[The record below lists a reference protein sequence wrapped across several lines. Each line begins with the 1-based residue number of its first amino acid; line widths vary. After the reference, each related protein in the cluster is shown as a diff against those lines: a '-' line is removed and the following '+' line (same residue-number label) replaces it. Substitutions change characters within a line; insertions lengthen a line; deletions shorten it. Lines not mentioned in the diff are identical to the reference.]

1 MEIKTGKPC
10 HTSNYTKGRTQGIA
24 YLVIHFTANDGDTA
38 ANNVNY
44 FAGAGRKASAHYFVD
59 ENNIYQS
66 VRDNDT
72 AWHCGTSGKYY
83 HPSCRNANSIGIE
96 MCSRMSGGQYYIK
109 AEAVNNAVR
118 LARQLMGRYGI
129 APDMVVRHYDVT
141 HKLCPEPF
149 VRDPA
154 LWEDFKQRIAAEEG
168 EEIDMEELQ
177 KLRAEFE
184 QEKAAKDEIINAMG
198 QEIAALKAKQDEMV
212 YNYIDENMPEW
223 AREAIGWFAGKGII
237 QGESG
242 GELGLTYKELR
253 LYTVMYRAIKFV
265 CKLMK
270 VEL

>member
-10 HTSNYTKGRTQGIA
+10 HTSNYGRGRSKSIQYI
-24 YLVIHFTANDGDTA
+24 VIHFTSNNGDTA

-44 FAGAGRKASAHYFVD
+44 FAGANRKASAHYFVD

-66 VRDNDT
+66 VKDGDT

-96 MCSRMSGGQYYIK
+96 MCSRISGGRYYIK
-109 AEAVNNAVR
+109 PETVKNTIA
-118 LARQLMGRYGI
+118 LTKQLMDKYGVP
-129 APDMVVRHYDVT
+129 AGNVVRHYDVT
-141 HKLCPEPF
+141 HKSCPEPF

-154 LWEDFKQRIAAEEG
+154 LWEDFKRRLTEET

-177 KLRAEFE
+177 RLRTEFE
-184 QEKAAKDEIINAMG
+184 QERAAKDAIINTMG
-198 QEIAALKAKQDEMV
+198 QEIQALKDKHNEMI

-223 AREAIGWFAGKGII
+223 AREPVGWFVNKGII
-237 QGESG
+237 KGESG

-253 LYTVMYRAIKFV
+253 LYTVMYRAIQFV

-270 VEL
+270 VEI